1 MLPCRHADL
10 REVTLSV
17 GGAPVLRFAAAYGF
31 RNIQASTQGWASIQQ
46 GVLVP
51 RQCTWVEDSPRRHPK
66 RHSALPNRLAKDT
79 HSRC

>member
-1 MLPCRHADL
+1 MLPCRCADL

-31 RNIQASTQGWASIQQ
+31 RNIQASTQGWASVQQ
-46 GVLVP
+46 GMLVP
-51 RQCTWVEDSPRRHPK
+51 RQCSPRSHPK
-66 RHSALPNRLAKDT
+66 RHSALPKGLAKDT